1 MMLTMLGAFGLY
13 HWQPRYLQG
22 RTILEATGFGNAV
35 VHAAVDER
43 HFDIDTVQN
52 IPVHDVIVPRR
63 RIDILLDTLASL
75 RHKRS
80 FVPDLRFPVSE
91 HSGRRNAASPFL
103 TAGLAAYPADRLLQ
117 LAVAALSPERA
128 EQQQRTM
135 LIDLVRET
143 AIRNGVSPSAM
154 SVEAERPSDSGKGT
168 TTRLMAILS
177 GSVTADMLHEA
188 VSRTVRGK
196 DVTTETEALPGQKTL
211 IKVYFKNALCVEL
224 LCIATV
230 PFGEPSSE
238 STHSGGP
245 GKYAAAPPSVDT
257 IAAPEKKAPAPPK
270 VEQIPA
276 KPADTGQKE
285 SPPPW
290 NARDTQKRPESPKPL
305 PESKAVPGPP
315 PQPIAKSE
323 PKAPV
328 PPTEPDPKAESK
340 VADAPTQTM
349 EPVPAS
355 PPQVIA
361 PPPAPEP
368 LSPAAPEPAAPPE
381 AKPEVLE
388 TYLQPLPAAPA
399 PQPEPDSEPAP
410 IDMPLPEQNPD
421 PTALAKVET
430 APVLQPVAAPTES
443 ASLTPPEYQ
452 ASVSPET
459 TEAPETPMSSQSPLE
474 IPQVSEA
481 TDVPA
486 GQPDGGTIA
495 AAQLPPAPP
504 EITTDAT
511 APESTADDTEILLAR
526 NVVPVETY
534 PPAPVPE
541 TPAGE
546 GETVKAYLGII
557 LDDGGYG
564 GNEMTRVMELDN
576 RLTLAILPDTPFA
589 SETVQLAVAHGFEIM
604 VHMPLQAG
612 HGSRNRFP
620 GELTVDMTKEQI
632 QKRTRECLDQFPEAV
647 GVNNHTGG
655 LFTTCPEKMG
665 WFLEV
670 VKAEQMYFVDSVT
683 VGSSCAYDKAVEAG
697 IPAARRNLFLDHSN
711 ALSDVRKRFNEL
723 VDMAKRYGSAVGIG
737 HFRPNTV
744 TVLAEKL
751 PGLEAQG
758 IELVP
763 LSELVW

>member
-1 MMLTMLGAFGLY
+1 MPTIDKPQERRSAQAGPSSVPGLPAVTTVAIALLVSVLIMMLTMLGAFGLY

-349 EPVPAS
+349 EPEPAS

-368 LSPAAPEPAAPPE
+368 LSPLPRSLQPPE
-381 AKPEVLE
+381 ANRSLE
-388 TYLQPLPAAPA
+388 TISSLFRRHLPCSLNRLRTCA
-399 PQPEPDSEPAP
+399 
-410 IDMPLPEQNPD
+410 IDMPCPNR
-421 PTALAKVET
+421 
-430 APVLQPVAAPTES
+430 
-443 ASLTPPEYQ
+443 
-452 ASVSPET
+452 
-459 TEAPETPMSSQSPLE
+459 
-474 IPQVSEA
+474 
-481 TDVPA
+481 
-486 GQPDGGTIA
+486 
-495 AAQLPPAPP
+495 
-504 EITTDAT
+504 
-511 APESTADDTEILLAR
+511 IL
-526 NVVPVETY
+526 
-534 PPAPVPE
+534 
-541 TPAGE
+541 
-546 GETVKAYLGII
+546 I
-557 LDDGGYG
+557 
-564 GNEMTRVMELDN
+564 
-576 RLTLAILPDTPFA
+576 RLLW
-589 SETVQLAVAHGFEIM
+589 Q
-604 VHMPLQAG
+604 
-612 HGSRNRFP
+612 SRNSRF
-620 GELTVDMTKEQI
+620 
-632 QKRTRECLDQFPEAV
+632 
-647 GVNNHTGG
+647 
-655 LFTTCPEKMG
+655 
-665 WFLEV
+665 
-670 VKAEQMYFVDSVT
+670 S
-683 VGSSCAYDKAVEAG
+683 
-697 IPAARRNLFLDHSN
+697 NLWLHL
-711 ALSDVRKRFNEL
+711 LSP
-723 VDMAKRYGSAVGIG
+723 
-737 HFRPNTV
+737 RP
-744 TVLAEKL
+744 
-751 PGLEAQG
+751 
-758 IELVP
+758 
-763 LSELVW
+763 